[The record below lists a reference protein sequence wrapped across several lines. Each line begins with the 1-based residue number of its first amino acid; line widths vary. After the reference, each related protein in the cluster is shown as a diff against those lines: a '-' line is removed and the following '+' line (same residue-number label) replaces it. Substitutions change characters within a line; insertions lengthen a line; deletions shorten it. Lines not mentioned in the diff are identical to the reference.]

1 MNMLEVEV
9 AGDRSI
15 IVSVATWI
23 RADLRKQPCTSIR
36 RCYQYPLDQY
46 NFRRIRVIAIYH
58 SPLARKKSLRIF
70 RLRFCLSW
78 IFLHVF
84 QFHARKRTAMACL
97 LHDVSLGCW
106 IFREGEK
113 KNEHAILVDRGW
125 SRYRGSSEV
134 DFCVFSIFT
143 VPGSS
148 LTSETRHTL
157 KSRWDVS
164 WNGSNERESIL
175 SEGDR
180 PLYI

>member
-1 MNMLEVEV
+1 MVV
-9 AGDRSI
+9 
-15 IVSVATWI
+15 
-23 RADLRKQPCTSIR
+23 
-36 RCYQYPLDQY
+36 PL
-46 NFRRIRVIAIYH
+46 
-58 SPLARKKSLRIF
+58 SF
-70 RLRFCLSW
+70 RLLRESARIYVNSLVPVFVAVTNILLTNITLDASMSSPFIIRLLQEKKLANLPTSFLSLVNFPPRFSTSCEEKNGDGVSSSRC
-78 IFLHVF
+78 F
-84 QFHARKRTAMACL
+84 ARMLDFSR
-97 LHDVSLGCW
+97 
-106 IFREGEK
+106 RE

-125 SRYRGSSEV
+125 PSYRGSSEV

>member
-1 MNMLEVEV
+1 
-9 AGDRSI
+9 
-15 IVSVATWI
+15 
-23 RADLRKQPCTSIR
+23 
-36 RCYQYPLDQY
+36 
-46 NFRRIRVIAIYH
+46 
-58 SPLARKKSLRIF
+58 
-70 RLRFCLSW
+70 
-78 IFLHVF
+78 
-84 QFHARKRTAMACL
+84 MACL
-97 LHDVSLGCW
+97 FHDVR
-106 IFREGEK
+106 IFREGG